1 MPATT
6 ESEVKFNIE
15 VKTKKRC
22 DGIYV
27 LTVTAPEKHE
37 QKMYAHAP
45 TQNEIRRFLNYLIER
60 KW

>member
-6 ESEVKFNIE
+6 ESGVKFNIE
-15 VKTKKRC
+15 IQTQKRF